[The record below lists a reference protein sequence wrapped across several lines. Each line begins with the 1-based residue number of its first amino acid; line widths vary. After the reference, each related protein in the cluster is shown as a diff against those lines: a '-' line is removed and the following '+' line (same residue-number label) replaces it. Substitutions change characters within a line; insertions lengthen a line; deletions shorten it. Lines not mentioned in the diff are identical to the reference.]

1 MRKNSHIRLVIL
13 SLSFSV
19 SSSSG
24 PRKSTNDLTVRT
36 IRARKG
42 RKQTITS
49 PWIISYLSQ
58 KVREAELVGTFLQ
71 PNTRGGEAKGILNSR
86 GTGNWATH
94 TVQPL
99 PRPPPPHIHTQGE
112 WGGGADD
119 DKEKR

>member
-71 PNTRGGEAKGILNSR
+71 SQ
-86 GTGNWATH
+86 H
-94 TVQPL
+94 
-99 PRPPPPHIHTQGE
+99 
-112 WGGGADD
+112 
-119 DKEKR
+119 